1 METTGELQG
10 AAAGTSLRSGRTIQ
24 GLSQMSR
31 GYGDQEPPI
40 YDERNDEEV
49 FSPCKDNMD
58 GLNDGSVRQK
68 QRQQTNM
75 EKAQDANLLNRR
87 SVTEEEYLP
96 SSSHQSRIQLLE
108 QIAKLEA
115 QLKNNKDQ
123 HQSLQDNEIQIHQR
137 PSVMETEIEPTRPS
151 RNIKQN
157 AISKLTYEQNHP
169 YLMAHQPGPLI

>member
-1 METTGELQG
+1 METKNH
-10 AAAGTSLRSGRTIQ
+10 
-24 GLSQMSR
+24 
-31 GYGDQEPPI
+31 PI

-87 SVTEEEYLP
+87 SVTEEEDLP

-115 QLKNNKDQ
+115 QLKNNKNQ